1 MTPTTARPSAA
12 PSPAPPLQATE
23 VLFDSRDG
31 EVGSDGEEDTDN
43 RSLQSSNRILVGS
56 MAGLVTLVVS
66 GFFYQY
72 RKLHMEQMHQ
82 QASA

>member
-1 MTPTTARPSAA
+1 M
-12 PSPAPPLQATE
+12 
-23 VLFDSRDG
+23 FDSRDG
-31 EVGSDGEEDTDN
+31 EVGTDGEEDTDN

-72 RKLHMEQMHQ
+72 RKLRMEQLQ
-82 QASA
+82 QASE

>member
-1 MTPTTARPSAA
+1 M
-12 PSPAPPLQATE
+12 
-23 VLFDSRDG
+23 FDSRDG
-31 EVGSDGEEDTDN
+31 EVGAEGEEDTDN

-72 RKLHMEQMHQ
+72 RKHDMEQMHQ